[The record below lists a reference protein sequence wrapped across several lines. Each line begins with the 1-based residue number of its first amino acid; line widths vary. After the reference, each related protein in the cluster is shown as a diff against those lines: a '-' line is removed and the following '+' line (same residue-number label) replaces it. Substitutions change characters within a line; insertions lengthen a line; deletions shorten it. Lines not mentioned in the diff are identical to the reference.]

1 MVHSIVRCWN
11 HRVSNASLHPDVLH
25 SLITAHFSD
34 LLRCGI
40 LYSGI
45 VNMQNKMLSVNKHTI
60 FCPTGEH
67 IVSFFGFLYSIPKRD
82 IRKKKNKKCTISDDL
97 LPPVYHIGYRFNR
110 HAVSMQQPLALG
122 LHFTSRSLL
131 LLTCLR
137 QVDWRDSF
145 PLDKQTWTSDKNDD
159 KRVELFRNRFFKMM
173 TYMMTWQ

>member
-67 IVSFFGFLYSIPKRD
+67 IVSFFGFLYTIPKRD
-82 IRKKKNKKCTISDDL
+82 IRKKTKNVQFRMIYCHRFTTLGIDS
-97 LPPVYHIGYRFNR
+97 IG
-110 HAVSMQQPLALG
+110 MQYQCSNH
-122 LHFTSRSLL
+122 LHWGYTSLL
-131 LLTCLR
+131 APCYCWL
-137 QVDWRDSF
+137 V
-145 PLDKQTWTSDKNDD
+145 SDK
-159 KRVELFRNRFFKMM
+159 
-173 TYMMTWQ
+173 